1 MEDFTRNEL
10 PYHVHMYR
18 RFIMTLRYIVLA
30 HIVAVAFVGFGFFI
44 NGGSLIAGI
53 FLAAIV
59 LAVGLFAIQATPVHP
74 HAAMVRQLGVRPRPY
89 RAVRER

>member
-1 MEDFTRNEL
+1 MDDFTKNEL

-18 RFIMTLRYIVLA
+18 RSIMTLRYIVLA
-30 HIVAVAFVGFGFFI
+30 HIVAVAFVAFGFFI
-44 NGGSLIAGI
+44 HGGSLIAGI
-53 FLAAIV
+53 FLAAIA
-59 LAVGLFAIQATPVHP
+59 LAVGLFAIHNMPVHP